1 MIPSLTV
8 CVGDIFPQVQE
19 RRVGQRGITSDLSK
33 RGRER
38 ERNGKRRWRER
49 RGGRRAGGR
58 GDKTV
63 GGRDAKSLLDI
74 RATLKN
80 YPEISGDEKGREGK
94 PREGEESIKV
104 RLDLLV
110 FAAAPLALPS
120 HCHAAGT

>member
-1 MIPSLTV
+1 MV
-8 CVGDIFPQVQE
+8 RGDE
-19 RRVGQRGITSDLSK
+19 RRK
-33 RGRER
+33 GRS
-38 ERNGKRRWRER
+38 
-49 RGGRRAGGR
+49 AGGR

>member
-1 MIPSLTV
+1 M
-8 CVGDIFPQVQE
+8 E
-19 RRVGQRGITSDLSK
+19 
-33 RGRER
+33 
-38 ERNGKRRWRER
+38 RER
-49 RGGRRAGGR
+49 RGGRRAGAATKPLAREEGE
-58 GDKTV
+58 
-63 GGRDAKSLLDI
+63 RDAKSLLDI

-120 HCHAAGT
+120 HCHAAGTYVRKNSPILICKSTVLCRN

>member
-1 MIPSLTV
+1 MWA
-8 CVGDIFPQVQE
+8 IFFLE
-19 RRVGQRGITSDLSK
+19 RRVRQREITSDLSN

-74 RATLKN
+74 RAKLKN

>member
-1 MIPSLTV
+1 MREAHDTKLDRLCGRYFSSSPRTTRRTKRNKIR
-8 CVGDIFPQVQE
+8 FEQE
-19 RRVGQRGITSDLSK
+19 
-33 RGRER
+33 RER
-38 ERNGKRRWRER
+38 ERNGKRRWRDGAATKPLARE
-49 RGGRRAGGR
+49 
-58 GDKTV
+58 D

-94 PREGEESIKV
+94 PREEESIKV